1 MKKNLITGWLL
12 LTAGVGVYSQ
22 ANQSNPNNITI
33 DRENSCEKFMM
44 EVFPDKGNCSAQILN
59 VYAWGVKENEEISWQ
74 LLDNAKVS
82 KASGTF
88 TTTQTRN
95 VPKSI
100 TLPILPAGAY
110 TFVA

>member
-1 MKKNLITGWLL
+1 MKKILITGWLL

-59 VYAWGVKENEEISWQ
+59 VYAWGVKDNEAISWQ
-74 LLDNAKVS
+74 LLDNAKIS
-82 KASGTF
+82 KESPQGLCPF
-88 TTTQTRN
+88 
-95 VPKSI
+95 SI
-100 TLPILPAGAY
+100 
-110 TFVA
+110 FS